1 MSFETSVRE
10 KRHNPDNPS
19 FSEKYFLAAADQA
32 SGTRDER
39 LAKVIK
45 AKYEAG
51 LLKPYD
57 YSRGYA
63 KMYKWLEKKWV
74 PPSLNRIPADF
85 AFLAFRHRQHGRPFC
100 GHYLSSDLPFERS
113 VRR

>member
-1 MSFETSVRE
+1 LTSCYAV
-10 KRHNPDNPS
+10 
-19 FSEKYFLAAADQA
+19 SEKYFLAAADQA

-63 KMYKWLEKKWV
+63 KMYKWLEKK
-74 PPSLNRIPADF
+74 
-85 AFLAFRHRQHGRPFC
+85 
-100 GHYLSSDLPFERS
+100 
-113 VRR
+113 

>member
-1 MSFETSVRE
+1 MSKL
-10 KRHNPDNPS
+10 KRTGRYCQRLAKRKFDGGVFPIRHIPDHRS

-74 PPSLNRIPADF
+74 GSGENRLSAD
-85 AFLAFRHRQHGRPFC
+85 LG
-100 GHYLSSDLPFERS
+100 L
-113 VRR
+113 

>member
-1 MSFETSVRE
+1 MLKWKMMDRYCPRLAKRE
-10 KRHNPDNPS
+10 LQPALGFSARRHHVYRLS
-19 FSEKYFLAAADQA
+19 SSEKYFLAAADQA

-63 KMYKWLEKKWV
+63 KMYKWLEKK
-74 PPSLNRIPADF
+74 
-85 AFLAFRHRQHGRPFC
+85 
-100 GHYLSSDLPFERS
+100 
-113 VRR
+113 

>member
-1 MSFETSVRE
+1 MSRRLLSVDRGSL
-10 KRHNPDNPS
+10 RVCDDR
-19 FSEKYFLAAADQA
+19 EKYFLAAADQA

-39 LAKVIK
+39 LARVIK

-63 KMYKWLEKKWV
+63 KMYKWLEKK
-74 PPSLNRIPADF
+74 
-85 AFLAFRHRQHGRPFC
+85 
-100 GHYLSSDLPFERS
+100 
-113 VRR
+113 

>member
-1 MSFETSVRE
+1 MPRC
-10 KRHNPDNPS
+10 R
-19 FSEKYFLAAADQA
+19 EKYFLAAADQA

-39 LAKVIK
+39 LARVIK

-63 KMYKWLEKKWV
+63 KMYKWLEKK
-74 PPSLNRIPADF
+74 
-85 AFLAFRHRQHGRPFC
+85 
-100 GHYLSSDLPFERS
+100 
-113 VRR
+113 